1 MTTNTKIGIAGG
13 LFTAAVIMVTL
24 WALTPTPAPHQVTK
38 MSTPAPVAAVVPA
51 APTPA
56 PPPPPK
62 PVLVYDPPRVEKP
75 YKKSVISGTIDTVEF
90 DGNDPQAMTNG
101 DDECEG
107 DHYQPDGTTVSYSN
121 PDDEEETTTRFC
133 GNVMNSFTP
142 GKHLKMVLTDS
153 NVSDYNGC
161 YSLPD
166 MDAPLY
172 NPFTFGGKALP
183 KSATPKHHVEWTPP
197 TD

>member
-1 MTTNTKIGIAGG
+1 MTTNTKVGLAGG
-13 LFTAAVIMVTL
+13 LFVAIVVMLVM
-24 WALTPTPAPHQVTK
+24 WALTPKPAPHQVTK
-38 MSTPAPVAAVVPA
+38 MSTPTPVAAVELPPA
-51 APTPA
+51 PKPA

-62 PVLVYDPPRVEKP
+62 PVLVYDPPHVEKP
-75 YKKSVISGTIDTVEF
+75 YKKSVISGTIDTVEY
-90 DGNDPQAMTNG
+90 DGNDPTAATNG
-101 DDECEG
+101 DDTCPG

-133 GNVMNSFTP
+133 GNVMDYFTP

-161 YSLPD
+161 YTLPD
-166 MDAPLY
+166 VNAAI
-172 NPFTFGGKALP
+172 TFGGKPLT
-183 KSATPKHHVEWTPP
+183 KSMVPQHHVEWKMPI

>member
-1 MTTNTKIGIAGG
+1 MTNTKIGIAGG
-13 LFTAAVIMVTL
+13 LFVAAVVMLTM
-24 WALTPTPAPHQVTK
+24 WALTPKPAPHQVTR
-38 MSTPAPVAAVVPA
+38 MSSPAPVTAVAPA
-51 APTPA
+51 PSPA
-56 PPPPPK
+56 PPPPPPPK
-62 PVLVYDPPRVEKP
+62 PILVYDPPRVEKP
-75 YKKSVISGTIDTVEF
+75 YKKSVASGTIDTVEY

-101 DDECEG
+101 DDDSVG

-133 GNVMNSFTP
+133 GNVLNSFTP

-153 NVSDYNGC
+153 NISDYNGC
-161 YSLPD
+161 YTLPD
-166 MDAPLY
+166 VDAPL
-172 NPFTFGGKALP
+172 TFGGKALP